1 MYAIGI
7 ISSLNIWQNLL
18 LKPSRPGDFYLFV
31 CFVLCKIFKIQ
42 TQFNTYRAIQV
53 SIFSWVNY
61 GIVCLYRNF
70 WASLIAQ
77 LVNNPPSRRPWFD
90 SWVGEIPWRR
100 ARLPTQYSWTSLVAQ
115 LVKNPPAMWETW
127 VRSLDWGDSPG
138 EGKAYPLQYS
148 GLENFMNCIV
158 HRVAKSQT
166 WLSDFHSLTS
176 LTGIFPLI

>member
-42 TQFNTYRAIQV
+42 IQFNKYRAIQV
-53 SIFSWVNY
+53 SIFSQVNY

-77 LVNNPPSRRPWFD
+77 LVNNPPARRPWFN
-90 SWVGEIPWRR
+90 SWVREIPWRR
-100 ARLPTQYSWTSLVAQ
+100 ARLPTPVFLDFPCGSAGKESTCNVGDLGSITGLGRFPWRRESLPTPVF
-115 LVKNPPAMWETW
+115 W
-127 VRSLDWGDSPG
+127 PG
-138 EGKAYPLQYS
+138 ELYS
-148 GLENFMNCIV
+148 
-158 HRVAKSQT
+158 
-166 WLSDFHSLTS
+166 
-176 LTGIFPLI
+176 P